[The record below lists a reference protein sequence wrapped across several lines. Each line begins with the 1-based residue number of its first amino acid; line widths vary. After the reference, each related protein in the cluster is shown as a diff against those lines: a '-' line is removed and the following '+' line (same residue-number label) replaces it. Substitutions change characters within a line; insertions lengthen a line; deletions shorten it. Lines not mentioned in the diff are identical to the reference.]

1 MSLALYVLALA
12 ALAAQAPIALWRP
25 DTARFLLVLCLVGA
39 WHYGWETA
47 HLVRALIYRHRVFPK
62 WRRAAEEIGARGLA
76 SEVYVVITTYRNRSE
91 TTARVYQAAIAEAA
105 RYGRPVTLVAA
116 LVELGD
122 QRLIKRLFQLAHPP
136 LPVRLTFVR
145 RPAIG
150 KRHALATALRAIG
163 RARPA
168 ADAAV
173 VVLDGDTLMPPGCL
187 ARCLPFLKWRP
198 DADGITTDETA
209 LVEGSAVPRAWLDLR
224 SAARHQLMSSL
235 GLARRP
241 LAVAGRMAIYRA
253 DVATDPDFIA
263 AIECDELDHWRFGR
277 IRFATGA
284 DQSIWSWLLR
294 GGRAMLYLPDV
305 RVIAIGRPASWRLL
319 PAASRAMR
327 RRFGDRLRTNARA
340 LALGPRR
347 LGWFAWWC
355 ALDQRVSMWS
365 MLAGP
370 IAALLF
376 GLGKSLIFLYLY
388 LLWIGAT
395 GMMRALLLLMVRPRI
410 SGLHPLLIIVGRIH
424 GAVLKTFVLF
434 RLEREAWRLRDPAAE
449 RSPWRERLAVVG
461 SMYLHLLALGVLIAA
476 VALVTN
482 LVSLQPRA
490 GAPF

>member
-1 MSLALYVLALA
+1 MSLALYVLALT
-12 ALAAQAPIALWRP
+12 ALAAQAPVAVWRP
-25 DTARFLLVLCLVGA
+25 DTAQFVLVLCLVGA
-39 WHYGWETA
+39 WHYGWEAA
-47 HLVRALIYRHRVFPK
+47 HLVRALIYRHRVFPE
-62 WRRAAEEIGARGLA
+62 WRRAAEKIGARGLA

-122 QRLIKRLFQLAHPP
+122 QRLVKRLFQLAQPP

-150 KRHALATALRAIG
+150 RRHALATALRAIG

-173 VVLDGDTLMPPGCL
+173 VVLDGDTLMGPGCL

-198 DADGITTDETA
+198 DADGITTAEA
-209 LVEGSAVPRAWLDLR
+209 VLVEGGAVLRAWLDLR

-253 DVATDPDFIA
+253 EVATDQDFIA
-263 AIECDELDHWRFGR
+263 AIECDELEHWRFGR
-277 IRFATGA
+277 IRFASGT
-284 DQSIWSWLLR
+284 DQSIWLWLLR
-294 GGRAMLYLPDV
+294 GRRAMLYLPDV
-305 RVIAIGRPASWRLL
+305 RVIAIGKPASGRLL
-319 PAASRAMR
+319 PAVARAMR

-355 ALDQRVSMWS
+355 AVDQRVSMWS
-365 MLAGP
+365 VLGGP
-370 IAALLF
+370 VAALLF
-376 GLGKSLIFLYLY
+376 GLGKSLVFLYAY

-395 GMMRALLLLMVRPRI
+395 ALVQALLLLTARSRI
-410 SGLHPLLIIVGRIH
+410 SGLHPLLILFGRIY
-424 GAVLKTFVLF
+424 GAVLKIFVLF
-434 RLEREAWRLRDPAAE
+434 RLEREAWRLWDPAAE
-449 RSPWRERLAVVG
+449 PWRARLAVVG
-461 SMYLHLLALGVLIAA
+461 SMYLHLLALGALVAA

-490 GAPF
+490 GPPF